1 MDVPGAHVLGEKGN
15 APAAE
20 PHRDGDVG
28 SAAIGGSLVA
38 QGGTGWQGP
47 AAAGAVVAPGAAQVA
62 RLKHS
67 RRVVAVFCVLIL
79 SCPHVPPC
87 YPLLPL

>member
-1 MDVPGAHVLGEKGN
+1 MLQLRSRIGMGMWGQQPLGT
-15 APAAE
+15 AWW
-20 PHRDGDVG
+20 HR
-28 SAAIGGSLVA
+28 VA
-38 QGGTGWQGP
+38 RGGTGWQGP

-62 RLKHS
+62 RLKRS